1 MARRSRTAVSC
12 CMVLIAMTWGA
23 ISPLMAQT
31 REGPRGI
38 PSGIVSSTVV
48 SVLARQIAFVKS
60 FSVGYPY
67 QFRQGKDP
75 AKAGTATVD
84 EIRTQGK

>member
-1 MARRSRTAVSC
+1 
-12 CMVLIAMTWGA
+12 MVLIALVCGA

-31 REGPRGI
+31 REGSRGI
-38 PSGIVSSTVV
+38 PSGIASSTMV

-67 QFRQGKDP
+67 QFRQGKGT
-75 AKAGTATVD
+75 AKAGTVTSD
-84 EIRTQGK
+84 EIKTEGK